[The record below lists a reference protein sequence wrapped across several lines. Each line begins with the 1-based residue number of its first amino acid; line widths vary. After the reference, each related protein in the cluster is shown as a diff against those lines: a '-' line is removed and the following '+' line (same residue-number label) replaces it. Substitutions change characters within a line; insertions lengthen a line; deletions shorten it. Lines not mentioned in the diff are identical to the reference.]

1 MAEPTHTPVAD
12 AALRL
17 VGAGVG
23 YRRRAVLTDVNL
35 TVSPGQIVALVGANG
50 AGKSTLIKAVVG
62 LADILTGTITVSGR
76 PARQARGAAAYVPQV
91 DTLDADFPV
100 TAADV
105 VLMGRYRPTRWL
117 RQIRA
122 SDRAIAADALARVG
136 LAERARTRFGL
147 LSGGQRQRVLLARAI
162 AAQTQ
167 LMLMDEPFNG
177 LDTVSQD
184 VIMAQLRDLAAAGTC
199 VLLSTHDLRLARELA
214 DIACLVHG
222 GHTVTGPT
230 AQILAEL
237 PGRYGYG
244 SQSVDLHTGSA
255 AVLP

>member
-1 MAEPTHTPVAD
+1 MAEPTGAPVAD
-12 AALRL
+12 LALHL
-17 VGAGVG
+17 AQADVG

-35 TVSPGQIVALVGANG
+35 TVAPGQIVALVGANG

-62 LADILTGTITVSGR
+62 LADVLAGTITVAGR
-76 PARQARGAAAYVPQV
+76 SARQARGAAAYVPQV

-122 SDRAIAADALARVG
+122 TDRAVAADALERVG
-136 LAERARTRFGL
+136 LADRARSRFGL

-162 AAQTQ
+162 AAQAR

-177 LDTVSQD
+177 LDVTSQD
-184 VIMAQLRDLAAAGTC
+184 VIVTQLRDLAAAGTAI
-199 VLLSTHDLRLARELA
+199 LLSTHDLRLARHLA
-214 DIACLVHG
+214 DTASLIHG
-222 GHTVTGPT
+222 GRAVTGPT
-230 AQILAEL
+230 EQILAEL
-237 PGRYGYG
+237 PGTYGYG
-244 SQSVDLHTGSA
+244 SQAADLHA
-255 AVLP
+255 ARPGR